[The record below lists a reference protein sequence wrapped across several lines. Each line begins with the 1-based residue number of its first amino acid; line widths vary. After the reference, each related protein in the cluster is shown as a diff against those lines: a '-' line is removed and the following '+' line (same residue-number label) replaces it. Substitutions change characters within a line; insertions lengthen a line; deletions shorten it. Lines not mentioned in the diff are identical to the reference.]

1 MADDFYATAKRMHKS
16 SKTLHNNSEYHNAC
30 YLAGYVVECYAKIIV
45 GLSYDFVPSELGKEF
60 SHDLKELNKE
70 LQYVITYSTYSAY
83 IVNMRTDFSTILL
96 NVTKWHPIKRY
107 TSNTNTWNQQ
117 NSNDFQAEIQ
127 LAMQKLAQMKIDGH
141 ISI

>member
-16 SKTLHNNSEYHNAC
+16 SKMLHNNSEYHNAC

-141 ISI
+141 ILI